1 MRAFVIVID
10 SLGIGAL
17 PDASAYGDVG
27 ANTLHH
33 LAMAIPQDKWPTLR
47 SLGIGNAAVMLGYD
61 LPGCLGVLSPKAA
74 FGVMAEKSPGK
85 DTITG
90 HWEIAGIILREP
102 FRTFPP
108 KFPSFPNELIRA
120 FEDKTKRKI
129 LGNKA
134 ASGTEIIAELGKQHM
149 ETGNPIVYTSAD
161 SVFQVAVHE
170 DIIPVKELY
179 HICEIA
185 RKLCDP
191 YRVARVI
198 ARPFIG
204 TPGNFTRTE
213 RRHDFSMP
221 PPEPTLLDLLQ
232 KAGIET
238 IGVGKIGDI
247 FSQQGIS
254 TTFPEKTNPTCIQ
267 KTLELIQQ
275 KETKNQFVFVNFVD
289 TDMLYGHRRDPKGY
303 FEAMTVIDSAFREML
318 QYLGQQ
324 DLLIITADHGNDPTF
339 SGTDHTREYI
349 PLLVIKKEL
358 TSANLG
364 VRTSFADI
372 GQSLA
377 KFFGIPP
384 LKNGTSFL

>member
-17 PDASAYGDVG
+17 PDANAYGDVG
-27 ANTLHH
+27 SNTLLHISV
-33 LAMAIPQDKWPTLR
+33 ANPKDKWQTLK
-47 SLGIGNAAVMLGYD
+47 SLGIGNAAAILGYD
-61 LPGCLGVLSPKAA
+61 LPGCRLVTAPRAA
-74 FGVMAEKSPGK
+74 FGVMAEKSHGK

-108 KFPSFPNELIRA
+108 KFPAFPDDLIRA
-120 FEDKTKRKI
+120 FEGAIGRKI

-134 ASGTEIIAELGKQHM
+134 ASGTEIIAELGKQHV
-149 ETGNPIVYTSAD
+149 ESGNPIVYTSAD
-161 SVFQVAVHE
+161 SVFQVAAHE
-170 DIIPVKELY
+170 DIIPVNELY
-179 HICEIA
+179 RICEIA

-204 TPGNFTRTE
+204 TPGSFTRTE

-221 PPEPTLLDLLQ
+221 PPQRTLLDSLQ
-232 KAGIET
+232 DAGVQT

-247 FSQQGIS
+247 FSQHGIS
-254 TTFPEKTNPTCIQ
+254 NTFPEKTNPTCIQ
-267 KTLELIQQ
+267 KTLEIMRA
-275 KETKNQFVFVNFVD
+275 KGTKNQFIFVNLVD

-303 FEAMTVIDSAFREML
+303 FDALSVIDSTLQEML
-318 QYLGQQ
+318 KFLRKE

-339 SGTDHTREYI
+339 PGTDHTREYI
-349 PLLVIKKEL
+349 PLLVMKKGL
-358 TSANLG
+358 KPVNLG
-364 VRTSFADI
+364 IRTCFADI
-372 GQSLA
+372 GQSVA
-377 KFFGIPP
+377 KYFGISP
-384 LKNGTSFL
+384 LENGTSFL